1 MLYYFFLLINPAP
14 SSIVLHIFYRI
25 TLLFIPPIFSL
36 FIYSFFFSF
45 KKKIIELEG
54 RVEELEKSELA
65 YIERAKSQ
73 MQLYRQGGGGGGGEV
88 LLEGAEEE
96 SDELTSS
103 ELRVNRIQSAP
114 MGYSN
119 SLSQRLATQSVD
131 GENKYIGGRSSCSGG
146 DGGIGGGVSG
156 GFVGAGE
163 QWAALVRERDEARA
177 RLQRI
182 LEARDPMAMVLAL
195 RLGNL
200 PSSGETAVLPNGYWR
215 NGSVT
220 RPLGEGEVGPSA
232 SSSSSARR
240 LSAWA
245 ESGVSGA
252 RNGGGDSGEIGNG
265 GNYGNG
271 GNGQEETI
279 RVLRAANESLEKE
292 VNHLRKR

>member
-1 MLYYFFLLINPAP
+1 VAAVNTMT
-14 SSIVLHIFYRI
+14 S
-25 TLLFIPPIFSL
+25 
-36 FIYSFFFSF
+36 
-45 KKKIIELEG
+45 
-54 RVEELEKSELA
+54 VEVAVVAS
-65 YIERAKSQ
+65 
-73 MQLYRQGGGGGGGEV
+73 GGG
-88 LLEGAEEE
+88 
-96 SDELTSS
+96 
-103 ELRVNRIQSAP
+103 
-114 MGYSN
+114 
-119 SLSQRLATQSVD
+119 
-131 GENKYIGGRSSCSGG
+131 
-146 DGGIGGGVSG
+146 GGIGGGGSG
-156 GFVGAGE
+156 GYVGAGE

-200 PSSGETAVLPNGYWR
+200 PPSGETAVLPNGYWR

-232 SSSSSARR
+232 SSSSSSSPSARR

-252 RNGGGDSGEIGNG
+252 RNGGGDSGGGGNG
-265 GNYGNG
+265 GSDGNS

-279 RVLRAANESLEKE
+279 RVLRAAKKSLEKE

>member
-1 MLYYFFLLINPAP
+1 
-14 SSIVLHIFYRI
+14 
-25 TLLFIPPIFSL
+25 
-36 FIYSFFFSF
+36 
-45 KKKIIELEG
+45 
-54 RVEELEKSELA
+54 
-65 YIERAKSQ
+65 
-73 MQLYRQGGGGGGGEV
+73 MQLYRQGGGGSGGEV
-88 LLEGAEEE
+88 LLEGVEEE

-119 SLSQRLATQSVD
+119 SLSQRLATQSGGD
-131 GENKYIGGRSSCSGG
+131 ENNDIGGGSSCRNGG
-146 DGGIGGGVSG
+146 GGIGGGGSGSG
-156 GFVGAGE
+156 GYVGAGE

-200 PSSGETAVLPNGYWR
+200 APSGETAVLPNGYWR

-232 SSSSSARR
+232 SSSSSSSAHR

-252 RNGGGDSGEIGNG
+252 RNGGDSGGGGNG
-265 GNYGNG
+265 GSDGNG
-271 GNGQEETI
+271 GSQEETI